1 MKLTRLF
8 RITGVCLSAVALGT
22 LQVLPAQAAMVGTA
36 AVIQSESSG
45 LDREQ
50 LAGMLEREDIRQQ
63 LVAMGVEPEAA
74 KQRIAMMTDAEVA
87 SLNQRLQEVPAGSDI
102 LGVLLII
109 FIVFVIT
116 DAIGATD
123 VFTFVHPV
131 K

>member
-87 SLNQRLQEVPAGSDI
+87 SLNQRLQEVPTGSDI